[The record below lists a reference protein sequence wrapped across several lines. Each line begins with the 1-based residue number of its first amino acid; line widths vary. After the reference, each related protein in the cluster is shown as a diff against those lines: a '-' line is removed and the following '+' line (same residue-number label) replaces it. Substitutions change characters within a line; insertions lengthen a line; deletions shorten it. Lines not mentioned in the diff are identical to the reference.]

1 LGNLPDTGLQ
11 LRIYPITNYKLR
23 FSCIKPAPNYSV
35 EIETMDEKG
44 THFTFEQ
51 LADYVDGRLTA
62 AESTRLEM
70 HLAADCAAC
79 QGEVAWLRQT
89 TAVMAEEWEAPNKAV
104 RANVV
109 RAFRHYVPANG
120 QEEAPKPH
128 RVPTPWFQR
137 LFQHRLRLATALF
150 AVALLLLVSGRFY
163 QGWAQDV
170 IQNSAILVEL
180 SGTAE
185 YQLAGTDS
193 WLPLTK
199 DIFLVAG
206 DKVRTGENGS
216 IGLQFF
222 ENNTTYLGPDTHV
235 EIIAFSVRRDG
246 RERVIT
252 LEQRSGQSY
261 SSGWPPGEEI
271 TYLSVRTPE
280 AVVAVQAL
288 GYDLVIDTASDTE
301 ISVIKGCAEIVS
313 YDAATQTS
321 YRQQTGSSC
330 IPNQSEPIAPDN
342 EIVPAYE
349 L

>member
-1 LGNLPDTGLQ
+1 
-11 LRIYPITNYKLR
+11 
-23 FSCIKPAPNYSV
+23 
-35 EIETMDEKG
+35 MDEQS

-51 LADYVDGRLTA
+51 LADYVDGRLPAYETA
-62 AESTRLEM
+62 MLEM

-79 QGEVAWLRQT
+79 QEEIDWLRQT
-89 TAVMAEEWEAPNKAV
+89 TAVMTEEWEAPNKAV

-109 RAFRHYVPANG
+109 RAFRYYVPANG
-120 QEEAPKPH
+120 EKEAPKSQRAP
-128 RVPTPWFQR
+128 VPWFQR
-137 LFQHRLRLATALF
+137 LFQHRLRLATALV
-150 AVALLLLVSGRFY
+150 AVAVLVLVSGRFY

-185 YQLAGTDS
+185 YQLAGTDT
-193 WLPLTK
+193 WQPLTK
-199 DIFLVAG
+199 DVFLVAG

-222 ENNTTYLGPDTHV
+222 ENNTTYLDSNTQV

-252 LEQRSGQSY
+252 LEQRSGQIY

-330 IPNQSEPIAPDN
+330 IPDQAEPIAPDSDR
-342 EIVPAYE
+342 VPAYE